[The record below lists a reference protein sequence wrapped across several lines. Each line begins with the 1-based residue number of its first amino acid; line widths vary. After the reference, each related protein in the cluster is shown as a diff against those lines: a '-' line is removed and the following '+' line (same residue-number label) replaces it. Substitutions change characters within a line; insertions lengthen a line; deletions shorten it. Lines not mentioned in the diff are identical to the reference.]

1 MQKEIIL
8 DLWSGEWSEGN
19 QTIHKEDAAFA
30 SLAHL

>member
-19 QTIHKEDAAFA
+19 QTIHKEDAFA
-30 SLAHL
+30 CLAHL

>member
-8 DLWSGEWSEGN
+8 DLWSGEWSEEN
-19 QTIHKEDAAFA
+19 QTGDTDNAAFA

>member
-8 DLWSGEWSEGN
+8 HLWSGEWSEEN
-19 QTIHKEDAAFA
+19 QAIDTEDAAFA